1 MRRSLLLSSIL
12 AVAACSSAPSE
23 STGHVSA
30 ATTYANLTVTTKTAN
45 SVSLAWSYAC
55 DDNGMPSCATPLSYF
70 EVIRDGT
77 LIWGSMSTSPWS
89 GSFTDT
95 GLLPEHLYT
104 YTFCAVY
111 QDSQEL
117 PACVMA
123 QALTPDGQPPP
134 PPPPQTSTDVYM
146 VAQHDNDRPQVWQY
160 SGSGTDWTAITGTNT
175 KISDAAETGNR
186 LAMLASNGGP
196 DQVWLRSGTT
206 WNPITGSNTS
216 VNRIYAGGGHFY
228 MVGGNPYGTQLW
240 RYSGSGYNWQVLT
253 GSNTYVSGRVAATA
267 NNLFM
272 VAKNNY
278 FGAEQVWQYTG
289 TGNDWIPITGA
300 STKIK
305 TIVATADHVYMLG
318 NNGGADQVWQYSG
331 SGYAW
336 TSITGTNTAVSKLA
350 ASDSTLAMLA
360 SNGGARQA
368 WLWSGSGWNAVTG
381 DNTTVGAVWASPTH
395 LFISATNGTAGYT
408 PYLVWERTGSGWT
421 AITGSASSTA
431 FVVGSGVFD
440 HE

>member
-23 STGHVSA
+23 NTDHVLA

-55 DDNGMPSCATPLSYF
+55 DDNGMPSCDTPLSYF

-95 GLLPEHLYT
+95 GLLPAHLYT

-111 QDSQEL
+111 QDSAQEL

-123 QALTPDGQPPP
+123 RALTPGGGGPPP
-134 PPPPQTSTDVYM
+134 PPPPPSTDVYM
-146 VAQHDNDRPQVWQY
+146 VAVHKTASQSRLWQY

-175 KISDAAETGNR
+175 TIKDAAETGNSV
-186 LAMLASNGGP
+186 AMLANNGGP
-196 DQVWLRSGTT
+196 NQVWLRSGTT
-206 WNPITGSNTS
+206 WNPISGNNTY
-216 VNRIYAGGGHFY
+216 VDRIYAGGGHFY

-253 GSNTYVSGRVAATA
+253 GSNTEVSGRVAATT

-272 VAKNNY
+272 VAKNN
-278 FGAEQVWQYTG
+278 GGGEQVWQYTG

-300 STKIK
+300 NTKIK
-305 TIVATADHVYMLG
+305 TIRATADHVYMLG

-336 TSITGTNTAVSKLA
+336 TSITGSNTTVSQLA
-350 ASDSTLAMLA
+350 ASDTELAMLA
-360 SNGGARQA
+360 SNGGAKQV
-368 WLWSGSGWNAVTG
+368 WLRSGSGWNAVTG
-381 DNTTVGAVWASPTH
+381 DNTTIGAVWASPAH
-395 LFISATNGTAGYT
+395 LFIEATNGPEGSW
-408 PYLVWERTGSGWT
+408 PLVWERTGNGWT
-421 AITGSASSTA
+421 ALTGRASGTDY
-431 FVVGSGVFD
+431 VVGSGR
-440 HE
+440 